1 MSPQKK
7 MPRKKLQIL
16 VPHEIYYKIAEIADK
31 RKCTLTLVVIQ
42 AILKRIR
49 EEAQYD

>member
-7 MPRKKLQIL
+7 MPRKKLQML
-16 VPHEIYYKIAEIADK
+16 VPHEIYYKIA
-31 RKCTLTLVVIQ
+31 VIQ